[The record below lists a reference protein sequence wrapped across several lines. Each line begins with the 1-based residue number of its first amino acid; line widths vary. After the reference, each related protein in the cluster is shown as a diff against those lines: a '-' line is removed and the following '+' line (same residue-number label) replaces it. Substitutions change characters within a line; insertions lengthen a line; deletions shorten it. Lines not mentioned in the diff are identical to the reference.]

1 MNDLNEKNNSSGIKY
16 FLFLGVP
23 VMIILTVLGAYYYT
37 TNPMTILT
45 TSIEK
50 NFKTIGNFLDHQ
62 SLNINTN
69 IPYEITGNIQLKNSQ
84 NNMINFE
91 KYNYNFTLEKDQ
103 NKEYFSFLFGINE
116 NETNIINAKL
126 FQLEKKQ
133 YLISEKLFQ
142 GILDVT
148 PENNVN
154 PDLFL
159 KNQNL
164 DLETI
169 KIILQKYKNILIE
182 TLDEKYV
189 KREKTD
195 LYINN
200 DKVKTTKVSYLLNE
214 ENQAKTMDKIKEKI
228 LNDEELLQAMAK
240 IQNTDQ
246 ETIKNNISEMKLN
259 YKSDIEIAIYTEGLK
274 QNVIQ
279 YDIKEKNQNIITYSN
294 YKDKMLN
301 ISDQILLY
309 LKEIKQNKIKID
321 FQLLQ
326 NELSGSINLDLYEN
340 EENEK
345 KETINII
352 LNTKN
357 TTFNIDI
364 NLQYQVKENIEVPE
378 IKNTKEIQSLTE
390 QERNDILIKIQEI
403 INPFFFISSNNNI

>member
-45 TSIEK
+45 ISIEK
-50 NFKTIGNFLDHQ
+50 NFETIGNFLDHQ

-69 IPYEITGNIQLKNSQ
+69 IPYVITGNMQLKNSQ

-126 FQLEKKQ
+126 FQLEKRQ

>member
-45 TSIEK
+45 ISIEK
-50 NFKTIGNFLDHQ
+50 NFETIGNFLDHQ

-309 LKEIKQNKIKID
+309 LQEINQNKIKID

-326 NELSGSINLDLYEN
+326 SELSGSINLDLYEN

>member
-45 TSIEK
+45 ISIEK
-50 NFKTIGNFLDHQ
+50 NFETIGNFLDHQ

-69 IPYEITGNIQLKNSQ
+69 IPYEITGNMQLKNSQ
-84 NNMINFE
+84 NNIIDFE

-116 NETNIINAKL
+116 NETNIVNAKL

-133 YLISEKLFQ
+133 YLIGEKLFQ

-214 ENQAKTMDKIKEKI
+214 ENQAKTMDKIKEKM

-259 YKSDIEIAIYTEGLK
+259 YKSDIEIGIYTEGLK

-279 YDIKEKNQNIITYSN
+279 YEIKEKNQNIITYSN

-309 LKEIKQNKIKID
+309 LQEINQNKIKID

-326 NELSGSINLDLYEN
+326 SELSGSINLDLYEN

>member
-45 TSIEK
+45 ISIEK
-50 NFKTIGNFLDHQ
+50 NFETIGNFLDHQ

-69 IPYEITGNIQLKNSQ
+69 IPYEITGNMQLKNSQ
-84 NNMINFE
+84 NNIIDFE

-116 NETNIINAKL
+116 NETNIVNAKL

-133 YLISEKLFQ
+133 YLIGEKLFQ

-259 YKSDIEIAIYTEGLK
+259 YKSDIEIGIYTEGLK

-279 YDIKEKNQNIITYSN
+279 YEIKEKNQNIITYSN

-309 LKEIKQNKIKID
+309 LQEINQNKIKID

-326 NELSGSINLDLYEN
+326 SELSGSINLDLYEN